1 MTSPD
6 THLIRSLLGADGPQ
20 FDLLEA
26 IDSTNRWLLDAPAT
40 HRPARP
46 RAVLALAQHAGRGRR
61 GRSWLAEPGRSLAL
75 SIAFERT
82 GSAPAPGLS
91 IAVGCEI
98 AQALSTQGAGLA
110 LKWPNDL
117 LRAGGKCGGILI
129 ESRPLRAGGEPRLR
143 VVVGVGINLLA
154 PLDAL
159 GEIAQPASGL
169 FDHAIPDRLE
179 PLIAQIIL
187 AVARAWTV
195 HERDGLVPFLPVWSR
210 FDAWH
215 GQEVEL
221 SEAGR
226 VIAKGRSLGIDASGA
241 LGLSGAAGEQW
252 VVAGDLSLRIPTAQ
266 P

>member
-1 MTSPD
+1 MTTAKPSR
-6 THLIRSLLGADGPQ
+6 T
-20 FDLLEA
+20 
-26 IDSTNRWLLDAPAT
+26 
-40 HRPARP
+40 
-46 RAVLALAQHAGRGRR
+46 AVY
-61 GRSWLAEPGRSLAL
+61 
-75 SIAFERT
+75 T
-82 GSAPAPGLS
+82 GSFDPVTLGHLDV
-91 IAVGCEI
+91 IE
-98 AQALSTQGAGLA
+98 
-110 LKWPNDL
+110 
-117 LRAGGKCGGILI
+117 RA
-129 ESRPLRAGGEPRLR
+129 SRIFDVL
-143 VVVGVGINLLA
+143 VVGVGINLLA